1 MEGPDESR
9 LVRQPLFTIN
19 CIREAVCRQNRF
31 AAAGILLSALRPRRP
46 AGWPWHGP
54 GGGCQTR
61 PAVRHPPTHH
71 TSPSRRLYRSADIG
85 PPPPHHMF
93 VCCSI
98 LPFPRPRTIYNS
110 LQLSSSWFAVSVREN
125 NDNTRSNSSVWNTQI
140 GITRKYVDR
149 LRYFLVHQIVRDCF
163 L

>member
-1 MEGPDESR
+1 MSHTMEGPDESR
-9 LVRQPLFTIN
+9 RVRPPLFTIN
-19 CIREAVCRQNRF
+19 CIREAVCRQYRF
-31 AAAGILLSALRPRRP
+31 AAAGILSALRPRRP

-98 LPFPRPRTIYNS
+98 LPFPRPRTLYNHIAYNS
-110 LQLSSSWFAVSVREN
+110 PPVDL
-125 NDNTRSNSSVWNTQI
+125 RSMSEKTMILIATVLFGTH
-140 GITRKYVDR
+140 R
-149 LRYFLVHQIVRDCF
+149 LE
-163 L
+163 